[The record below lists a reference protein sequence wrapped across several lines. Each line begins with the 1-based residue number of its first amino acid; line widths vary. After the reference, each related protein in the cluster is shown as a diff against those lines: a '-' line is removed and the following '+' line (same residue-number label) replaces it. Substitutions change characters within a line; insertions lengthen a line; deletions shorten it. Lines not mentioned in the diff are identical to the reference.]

1 MPEENTVLT
10 SPFTKHCRL
19 SDSSQTLEDTEGP
32 LLTKSLPQACAK
44 ACESPKTPSKAS
56 DASEWSATMACVGGT
71 ASAARLKRP
80 KSSAQRGHGLRGRR
94 HPPLGRAGEFAAQTN
109 FLDAGG
115 RMLVARPDFGRCPQH
130 WRPPGARGRECSAAM
145 EARLGWLRV
154 CNVRTHALTKG
165 LRQLFTKKRAPP

>member
-1 MPEENTVLT
+1 
-10 SPFTKHCRL
+10 
-19 SDSSQTLEDTEGP
+19 
-32 LLTKSLPQACAK
+32 
-44 ACESPKTPSKAS
+44 
-56 DASEWSATMACVGGT
+56 MACVRGT

-80 KSSAQRGHGLRGRR
+80 KSSAQRGDGLRGRR

-115 RMLVARPDFGRCPQH
+115 RMLVARPDFGRSPQH
-130 WRPPGARGRECSAAM
+130 WRPPGAPHRSCSAAM

-165 LRQLFTKKRAPP
+165 LRPFFNQKRAPPLIFNVLQLRQASPSRLTSRVFALDCVALEAECIYAHVQIQRTSHFSVGFFSLSDS